1 MTDVWALV
9 DIEAEALDTSVGLL
23 DALMDTAVA
32 GSTGRDAGFHADALR
47 RLGDN
52 VARAAADLSGILRD
66 YELRTGRKAVAAA

>member
-23 DALMDTAVA
+23 DALMDAGTA
-32 GSTGRDAGFHADALR
+32 GSSGRDTAYHAAALR

-52 VARAAADLSGILRD
+52 VARAAHDLSGILAD
-66 YELRTGRKAVAAA
+66 HEQRTGRRIIVAA